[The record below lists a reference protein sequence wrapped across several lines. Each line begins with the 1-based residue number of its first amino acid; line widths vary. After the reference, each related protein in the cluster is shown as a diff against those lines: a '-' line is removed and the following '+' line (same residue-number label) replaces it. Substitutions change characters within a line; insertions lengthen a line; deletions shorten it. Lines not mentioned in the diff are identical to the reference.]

1 MKLQISPMD
10 AADASAMETMSEVGS
25 PEEVYE
31 IDAGG
36 SLDFESWTSLI
47 LEVEKTY
54 SDNIKAISSVYESFL
69 SLFPLCHG
77 YWKKYADHQARL
89 CTMEKAVEI
98 FEQAVQSATYSVGLW
113 VDYCS
118 FSILAFADPS
128 DIRRIFERGLS
139 FVGKDFLC
147 HRLWDLYIR
156 FELSQQQWSSLAH
169 ILIRS
174 LKFPTKSLH
183 KYYDNFREFA
193 AFVEEDMSCP
203 KSCNLEPHAA
213 DSNVEVARSDD
224 EIIAIKE
231 LQNSS
236 SIELRSKALYKFI
249 TIGERFYSKACQ
261 LHEKIDY
268 FENYMERDFFHVK
281 PLEDEELENWHNY
294 LDFIE
299 KQEDFDWAVK
309 LYERCLIP
317 CANYPEFWMRYVEFI
332 ESKGGREIANFA
344 LERATQV
351 FLKNVS
357 EVHIFNARF
366 REKIGDIEGA
376 RAALLRGENGS
387 DSSFIETAIREAN
400 MEKRLGNL
408 DTALDIYDK
417 ALKMAADKEKMHIIP
432 ILYIQ
437 LFRLKYLITGSE
449 DAAVDLLIAGI
460 QQVPHSRLLLEELI
474 NFAMLHEGSRHLN
487 VVDPIMATA
496 ITCGSDGSQ
505 GLSSKDRE
513 DLSHLYLKFVDY
525 CGTTHD
531 IGKAWNR
538 HIKSFPHLIRS
549 SSSHKSPS
557 NQLLNEPE
565 EVRERIPR
573 LVAKQPIVVN
583 SIEHIPRVSA
593 EENHKLSI
601 SKNQAIKPHEATAN
615 QHGGNDEDNAAGEFK
630 SLKRHSRNDASE
642 MIESSLA
649 LHKRGEIESVYIDSI
664 DHIQSQKDT
673 LGPNEPQVSHK
684 YDQIRHKP
692 EKEHEV
698 EMLLIPVSLESLSL
712 LTREKGPNVLEDTV
726 PSVNNENPSTSTRNP
741 FSATESAKKQNGTE
755 EHGSESLSFSP
766 GHRNLREQTDPQQ
779 YSSQNPETCCKTNH
793 MLTASEDASAESDG
807 QPRQHHRQPH
817 QGFPLIHESTA
828 NQDHPN
834 PTKENI
840 ENNTWPVA
848 NVQPQSSS
856 SAPQPVQPH
865 PNLASMVQYPVQNT
879 EQSGLVQ
886 NAHAYNQMWQYQY
899 QYQQQQNQQ
908 QWLQMQQSYLMQQQ
922 QFQPQQ
928 YQVYQQQDQYQQ
940 YMYQVYQQQQE
951 QGHQQLLQQQ
961 QQMQEY
967 MWMQQ
972 YQQMQQQMPQ
982 DFSQNKQQ
990 QIAVMSNQMW
1000 NGSHDQ
1006 QGHATMLPHP
1016 TTTPAGFET
1025 PYTQQNS
1032 ENRVAQPTGAS
1043 GSAPTNIGS
1052 PSNCQPSSHRASSVP
1067 SKSLHSPSLEQTLQ
1081 SG

>member
-1 MKLQISPMD
+1 MGLQISPN
-10 AADASAMETMSEVGS
+10 AAGDASAMETMSEVGS
-25 PEEVYE
+25 PEEAYE
-31 IDAGG
+31 IVAGG

-69 SLFPLCHG
+69 SMFPLCHG

-89 CTMEKAVEI
+89 CTIEKAVEI

-156 FELSQQQWSSLAH
+156 FELSQQQWSFLAH
-169 ILIRS
+169 VLIRS

-224 EIIAIKE
+224 EIYLAIKE

-236 SIELRSKALYKFI
+236 SVELRFNALYKFI
-249 TIGERFYSKACQ
+249 AVGERFYRKACQ

-317 CANYPEFWMRYVEFI
+317 CANYPEFWMRYVEFM
-332 ESKGGREIANFA
+332 EYKGGRELANFA

-376 RAALLRGENGS
+376 RAALLLCDNGS
-387 DSSFIETAIREAN
+387 DSSFIETAIKEAN

-408 DTALDIYDK
+408 ETALDIYDK
-417 ALKMAADKEKMHIIP
+417 ALKIAAEKEKMHVIP
-432 ILYIQ
+432 ILYIH
-437 LFRLKYLITGSE
+437 LFRLKYVITGSE
-449 DAAVDLLIAGI
+449 DAAIDLLIAGI

-474 NFAMLHEGSRHLN
+474 NFAMMHEGSRHLN

-531 IGKAWNR
+531 IRKAWNR

-549 SSSHKSPS
+549 TSSHKSPS
-557 NQLLNEPE
+557 NQLLNKPE
-565 EVRERIPR
+565 EVRDRIPR
-573 LVAKQPIVVN
+573 LVAKQPTIVR
-583 SIEHIPRVSA
+583 SIEHIPRISA
-593 EENHKLSI
+593 NENHKLSV
-601 SKNQAIKPHEATAN
+601 SKSQAIEPHEATAN
-615 QHGGNDEDNAAGEFK
+615 QHGGKDEDNAAGQ
-630 SLKRHSRNDASE
+630 LKRLKHQSRNDASE
-642 MIESSLA
+642 MIESSLG
-649 LHKRGEIESVYIDSI
+649 LHKQGEIESVSIDSI
-664 DHIQSQKDT
+664 DHTQQRSQKAIS
-673 LGPNEPQVSHK
+673 GPNEPQVSQK
-684 YDQIRHKP
+684 YDQIKRQP

-698 EMLLIPVSLESLSL
+698 EMPLKPVSLESLSL
-712 LTREKGPNVLEDTV
+712 LTREKESYVLEDTL
-726 PSVNNENPSTSTRNP
+726 PSVIHENPSTSTRNP
-741 FSATESAKKQNGTE
+741 IPTTESAKKQNETD
-755 EHGSESLSFSP
+755 EHGSESWSFSP

-779 YSSQNPETCCKTNH
+779 IPSQNVETCCKI
-793 MLTASEDASAESDG
+793 TASEDASGESDG
-807 QPRQHHRQPH
+807 KPRQHPRQPH
-817 QGFPLIHESTA
+817 QGSPLIHESTA

-840 ENNTWPVA
+840 ENTWHVP
-848 NVQPQSSS
+848 NVQPQNSS
-856 SAPQPVQPH
+856 SAPQPDQPC
-865 PNLASMVQYPVQNT
+865 PNLSPMVQYPVQNT
-879 EQSGLVQ
+879 EQSGLIQ

-899 QYQQQQNQQ
+899 QQQNQQ
-908 QWLQMQQSYLMQQQ
+908 QWLQMQQSYLMQQQQQ

-940 YMYQVYQQQQE
+940 YMYQVYQE
-951 QGHQQLLQQQ
+951 QGHQQLLQQQQ

-982 DFSQNKQQ
+982 DFSQNQ
-990 QIAVMSNQMW
+990 QIAAMSNQMW
-1000 NGSHDQ
+1000 NSSHDQ
-1006 QGHATMLPHP
+1006 QGHATMPPHP
-1016 TTTPAGFET
+1016 TTALAGSET

-1032 ENRVAQPTGAS
+1032 VNMVAQPMGAS
-1043 GSAPTNIGS
+1043 ASAPTNIGS
-1052 PSNCQPSSHRASSVP
+1052 PSNHQPSSHGASTVP

-1081 SG
+1081 S

>member
-1 MKLQISPMD
+1 MQ
-10 AADASAMETMSEVGS
+10 
-25 PEEVYE
+25 
-31 IDAGG
+31 
-36 SLDFESWTSLI
+36 
-47 LEVEKTY
+47 
-54 SDNIKAISSVYESFL
+54 DNIKAISSVYESFL

-351 FLKNVS
+351 FLKDPENVS

-865 PNLASMVQYPVQNT
+865 PNLASM
-879 EQSGLVQ
+879 
-886 NAHAYNQMWQYQY
+886 
-899 QYQQQQNQQ
+899 
-908 QWLQMQQSYLMQQQ
+908 
-922 QFQPQQ
+922 
-928 YQVYQQQDQYQQ
+928 
-940 YMYQVYQQQQE
+940 
-951 QGHQQLLQQQ
+951 
-961 QQMQEY
+961 
-967 MWMQQ
+967 
-972 YQQMQQQMPQ
+972 
-982 DFSQNKQQ
+982 
-990 QIAVMSNQMW
+990 
-1000 NGSHDQ
+1000 
-1006 QGHATMLPHP
+1006 GHATMLPHP